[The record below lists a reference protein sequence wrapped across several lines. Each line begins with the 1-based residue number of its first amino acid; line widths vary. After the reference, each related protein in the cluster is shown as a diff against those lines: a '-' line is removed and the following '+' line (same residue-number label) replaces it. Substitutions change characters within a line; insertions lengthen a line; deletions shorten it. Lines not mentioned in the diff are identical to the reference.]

1 VTPAQ
6 KEIFMVIDEWWK
18 TFGFG
23 PSIDDVMRVTGEK
36 SRSNV
41 ARKMKL
47 LVEIGVC
54 KGVPRRARSIR
65 PAGLR
70 VRSVE

>member
-1 VTPAQ
+1 MTPAQ
-6 KEIFMVIDEWWK
+6 KEIFIVIDEWWK

-41 ARKMKL
+41 SRKMWL
-47 LVEIGVC
+47 LVDLGVC
-54 KGVPRRARSIR
+54 RGVPRKARSIR
-65 PAGLR
+65 PVGMR
-70 VRSVE
+70 VRTVE

>member
-1 VTPAQ
+1 MTPAQ
-6 KEIFMVIDEWWK
+6 KEIFIVIDEWWK

-41 ARKMKL
+41 SRKMWL
-47 LVEIGVC
+47 LVDIGVC
-54 KGVPRRARSIR
+54 KGVPRKARSIR
-65 PAGLR
+65 PVGMR
-70 VRSVE
+70 VRTVE

>member
-1 VTPAQ
+1 MTPAQ
-6 KEIFMVIDEWWK
+6 KEIFIVIDEWWK

-41 ARKMKL
+41 SRKMWL
-47 LVEIGVC
+47 LVELGVC
-54 KGVPRRARSIR
+54 RGVPRKARSIR
-65 PAGLR
+65 PSGMR
-70 VRSVE
+70 VRTVE

>member
-6 KEIFMVIDEWWK
+6 KEIFIVIDEWWK

-41 ARKMKL
+41 SRKMWL
-47 LVEIGVC
+47 LVDLGVC
-54 KGVPRRARSIR
+54 RGVPRKARSIR
-65 PAGLR
+65 PVGMR
-70 VRSVE
+70 VRTVE

>member
-1 VTPAQ
+1 MTPAQ
-6 KEIFMVIDEWWK
+6 KEIYMVIDEWWK

-41 ARKMKL
+41 SRKMWL
-47 LVEIGVC
+47 LVDLGVC
-54 KGVPRRARSIR
+54 KGVPRKARSIR
-65 PAGLR
+65 PVGMR
-70 VRSVE
+70 VRTVE